1 MDALEAVVLGII
13 QGTSEWLPIS
23 SEAQTM
29 LYMLNHLGLEPQTA
43 LSYAFFLHIGTAL
56 AVLVRFRTAVYDVL
70 THLSLQHKLTRVL
83 LIATIAT
90 AFTALPLYL
99 LLKGALL
106 TLEAVAINTI
116 IGLLLIATGIML
128 KSSQTE
134 SIKDVQQISDRDSLI
149 VGIAQGFA
157 ILPGVSRSGVT
168 LSALLAAKIEQE
180 TALSISFLLSI
191 PAVFG
196 IILLDFEGIS
206 QIEVTTAAIL
216 LLTSFSA
223 GYLTMDLLLRF
234 ARRITFW
241 IFCIIVGLILVVL
254 GLTGI
259 S

>member
-1 MDALEAVVLGII
+1 
-13 QGTSEWLPIS
+13 
-23 SEAQTM
+23 
-29 LYMLNHLGLEPQTA
+29 
-43 LSYAFFLHIGTAL
+43 
-56 AVLVRFRTAVYDVL
+56 
-70 THLSLQHKLTRVL
+70 
-83 LIATIAT
+83 
-90 AFTALPLYL
+90 
-99 LLKGALL
+99 
-106 TLEAVAINTI
+106 
-116 IGLLLIATGIML
+116 LLIATGIML